1 MKIVYA
7 LAAFLAVTGCSVRPA
22 RTQVEVHETAPD
34 RWRVTIQH
42 VESSNAFVFPQSRRP
57 FRTTRWSIVEPRDAH
72 WQEMG
77 GLDAIVAD
85 KPFTKIIVDFFS
97 DFSLLEKDYRLNV
110 PFTDG
115 SRLLYTGHL
124 RTRRPEQSPTPAH
137 DFTFKTYP
145 DRPIRILERSGIGRL
160 SWEAAADETYVYF
173 GPISPESNPRMTLI
187 VDPGLP
193 EWIERQ
199 MRDLIP
205 HQIDYFANK
214 TGGELPF
221 QPLIVVSYGGSRGSG
236 RTFSAGGLQGMLEI
250 GISGDQW
257 MPKTRD
263 AERYWF
269 RHLAHEIYHLWG
281 AQANRHAEEAE
292 WLSEASA
299 EYASLLAAL
308 DEGVFD
314 DPAVNQFI
322 VDAANACVA
331 RLGTTPL
338 RESLGP
344 GQSRNVYTCGVVSQK
359 VVDAAARR
367 AGSDIWQVWRRTYQ
381 ASRPYT
387 TAHFVDAVRG
397 ITGETQTAEFIE
409 ELAVHGLS
417 GDAPVRITEY
427 LRASGMNVSVSGGAI
442 RLLE

>member
-1 MKIVYA
+1 MKIACA
-7 LAAFLAVTGCSVRPA
+7 LAAIFALTACSVRPA
-22 RTQVEVHETAPD
+22 HTQVEVHETAPD

-42 VESSNAFVFPQSRRP
+42 LEPANAFVFPQSRRP
-57 FRTTRWSIVEPRDAH
+57 FRAKRWSIVEPREGR
-72 WQEMG
+72 WEEIG

-85 KPFTKIIVDFFS
+85 EPFSKIVVDFFS

-124 RTRRPEQSPTPAH
+124 RTRRPEQSSASAH
-137 DFTFKTYP
+137 DFTFRTYP
-145 DRPIRILERSGIGRL
+145 DRPIRILDTSAVGRL
-160 SWEAAADETYVYF
+160 RWEAPLDETYVYF
-173 GPISPESNPRMTLI
+173 GPISPESTARMTLI

-199 MRDLIP
+199 MRELIP

-221 QPLIVVSYGGSRGSG
+221 QPLIVVSYGGSKGSG

-269 RHLAHEIYHLWG
+269 RHLAHEIFHLWG

-299 EYASLLAAL
+299 EYASLMVAL
-308 DEGVFD
+308 DEEVFD
-314 DPAVNQFI
+314 APAVDLFI
-322 VDAANACVA
+322 VEAANACVA
-331 RLGTTPL
+331 RLGSTPL

-367 AGSDIWQVWRRTYQ
+367 AGSDIWQVWRRTYEV
-381 ASRPYT
+381 SRPYT
-387 TAHFVDAVRG
+387 TSHFIEAVREISG
-397 ITGETQTAEFIE
+397 DTQTAAFVE

-417 GDAPVRITEY
+417 GDTALRITER
-427 LRASGMNVSVSGGAI
+427 LRASGMNVSLAGGEI
-442 RLLE
+442 RLD